1 MKFNAKVKVAKKPVR
16 VVKVAKKT
24 VAVKKTAKKPV
35 VVKKIAKKPGVGKHY
50 EKIAEN
56 KSLYGRRIKQL
67 KAITEDTNYIPKRGT
82 TGTTLE
88 NSYHDF
94 IFSMYGAL
102 ISGRKITPK
111 MESSITKIVKS
122 YAKTLSPEYKK
133 NKIDYVEN
141 TIAKL
146 NMIKRRLDE
155 CNYTTSYKV
164 DKLWFLESI
173 EKQVY
178 SRGSLSVKQR
188 KALNKMYLQFEKK
201 LKKSENKA

>member
-1 MKFNAKVKVAKKPVR
+1 MSGMIDKNKV
-16 VVKVAKKT
+16 
-24 VAVKKTAKKPV
+24 
-35 VVKKIAKKPGVGKHY
+35 
-50 EKIAEN
+50 
-56 KSLYGRRIKQL
+56 LFGRRIEQL
-67 KAITEDTNYIPKRGT
+67 KVIVEDESYIPKGSSN
-82 TGTTLE
+82 G
-88 NSYHDF
+88 YHDF
-94 IFSMYGAL
+94 VKSMYLAL

-155 CNYTTSYKV
+155 CNYTRSYTSEILY
-164 DKLWFLESI
+164 FLDSI

-178 SRGSLSVKQR
+178 SRGSLSIKQR

-201 LKKSENKA
+201 LKKSEKKT

>member
-1 MKFNAKVKVAKKPVR
+1 MIDK
-16 VVKVAKKT
+16 
-24 VAVKKTAKKPV
+24 
-35 VVKKIAKKPGVGKHY
+35 
-50 EKIAEN
+50 N
-56 KSLYGRRIKQL
+56 KELFGRRIEQL
-67 KAITEDTNYIPKRGT
+67 KVIVEDESYIPRGSSN
-82 TGTTLE
+82 G
-88 NSYHDF
+88 YHDF
-94 IFSMYGAL
+94 VKSMYLAL

-155 CNYTTSYKV
+155 CNYTRSYTSE
-164 DKLWFLESI
+164 KLYFLDSI
-173 EKQVY
+173 ERQVY
-178 SRGSLSVKQR
+178 SRGSLSIKQR

-201 LKKSENKA
+201 LKKSGKKDLTLTHFIRKIK